1 VPKKTLELDMNR
13 MNRLATALRALDGRE
28 AIAGKGDAARV
39 VMLPFKLGPLRHVI
53 AKNLGVLRPHLEAF
67 NEARNGVLREVSGG
81 LRAIDGEKEPEKF
94 ARFSEQVDKMA
105 TEKASVELETIPLP
119 QLHLDVNEIPPDAI
133 EALSE
138 LLESAI

>member
-1 VPKKTLELDMNR
+1 MSNKTLELDVTR

-39 VMLPFKLGPLRHVI
+39 VVLPFKLGTLRHVI

-67 NEARNGVLREVSGG
+67 NEARKGLLREVSGG
-81 LRAIDGEKEPEKF
+81 LCAINGEKEPEKF
-94 ARFSEQVDKMA
+94 AQFSELVDKMA
-105 TEKASVELETIPLP
+105 TEKKATVDLETIPLSR
-119 QLHLDVNEIPPDAI
+119 LYLDVNEIPPDAI

-138 LLESAI
+138 LLEA